1 MTRQKKPC
9 PPMIDSY
16 FDIPL
21 SSDQQSPPPSVPYS
35 PAYSDPGSTA
45 GSTRT
50 GSRAGTTPAYS
61 DEEVDVDEGN
71 RLRSRS
77 YRRTKRRRH
86 GPAGKDEV
94 GSIGGLGK
102 KLGMTGIMPLT
113 TRTRSTG
120 QGKWNEGSRRAPGGI
135 DSIDILTE
143 DDDDKDDPDADDEG
157 EDATPAGPTWGSHI
171 VIEQGALLLTTSA
184 AWEEAF
190 HPTFGLMRRG
200 RGARET
206 EDEEETD
213 EGVKGIL
220 TDERLETIG
229 DEVEWL
235 VLDLRIVLGEE
246 EYRTKAEVMG
256 EDEAGPSTQP
266 TVKSFTRR
274 SHPEVPQPA
283 ERTISHNSITSNQ
296 SSGKK
301 NPNPTHL
308 PKVHKLTFLGSEYAE
323 IMSPSRAAMVREV
336 VKELKG
342 LLAVEW

>member
-1 MTRQKKPC
+1 MIRDKKPSC
-9 PPMIDSY
+9 PMIDSY

-21 SSDQQSPPPSVPYS
+21 SSNQQSPPPSVPYS

-71 RLRSRS
+71 RLRSQS

-86 GPAGKDEV
+86 GPASKDEV

-102 KLGMTGIMPLT
+102 KLGMTGIVPLT
-113 TRTRSTG
+113 TRTRSAG
-120 QGKWNEGSRRAPGGI
+120 QGKWKEGRRAPGGI
-135 DSIDILTE
+135 DSIEILTE
-143 DDDDKDDPDADDEG
+143 DDDENDDPDADDEG
-157 EDATPAGPTWGSHI
+157 GNVTPAGPTWGSHI

-283 ERTISHNSITSNQ
+283 ERTTSHNSISSNQ

-323 IMSPSRAAMVREV
+323 IMSPSRATMVREV